1 MTPTPVHEPWHE
13 RSRELI
19 ARDGARSL
27 FTVIAPAR
35 PHVALLWVPALG
47 VAARSYRRFAQ
58 ALAGE
63 GVAVGLHEW
72 RGIGSSSVRAARH
85 CDWGYAPLL
94 RDDLPRSRQALRE
107 MLPQAPLLLGG
118 HSLGGQFAAL
128 SAALEPDAVQGLALM
143 AAGLPYPSYF
153 PAPMRIGLPLA
164 FALMPL
170 IAALVGFL
178 PGRQLGFAG
187 RESRGVIR
195 DWVRTGRQGN
205 YRLPELPEDIEQ
217 RLRAVQLPVFAM
229 HLAHDAFGPERA
241 LHALLGKLGA
251 ASRTEIH
258 GLDSPQLG
266 VHADHFAWMKQ
277 PDEVARRL
285 GRWAR
290 AAIIP
295 A

>member
-1 MTPTPVHEPWHE
+1 MNPTAPAQQWHE
-13 RSRELI
+13 RSREVV
-19 ARDGARSL
+19 ARDGARWL
-27 FTVIAPAR
+27 LTVIAPAR
-35 PHVALLWVPALG
+35 PRAALLWIPALG

-72 RGIGSSSVRAARH
+72 RGIGSSSVRAARD

-94 RDDLPRSRQALRE
+94 LDDLPRSRQTLCE

-128 SAALEPDAVQGLALM
+128 GTALAPDAVKGLVLM
-143 AAGLPYPSYF
+143 AAGLPHPPQF
-153 PAPMRIGLPLA
+153 PLPMRIGLPLA
-164 FALMPL
+164 FAVLPL
-170 IAALVGFL
+170 ITAAVGFL

-195 DWVRTGRQGN
+195 DWVRTGRHGN
-205 YRLPELPEDIEQ
+205 YRLPELPDDIER
-217 RLRAVQLPVFAM
+217 RLAALQLPVFAM

-241 LHALLGKLGA
+241 MHALLDKLGA
-251 ASRTEIH
+251 ASSTEIH
-258 GLDSPQLG
+258 GLDSRQLG

-277 PDEVARRL
+277 PDEVVRRL

-290 AAIIP
+290 AIASP